1 MEKQDKKAIIVIAVC
16 MLFIVFIIP
25 CYINTGTTKY
35 RNSLK
40 VDEYNEG
47 CYQIENGEKIPVTL
61 PYKKKVK
68 PFEQTKIYHDVTI
81 KDWDKCIYYESSNC
95 WVLAY
100 ANGRLCYQRET
111 YHTQKYKN
119 APTTGYNYIQIPKG
133 TKTICVVIASPYARY
148 GGNFGKMYYGEKAE
162 LMLYRQTIYQY
173 NMFID
178 LFLVAIGG
186 VIFGYANYLIAIRQR
201 SRFMSNLGIA
211 ILLMGLWMRAGFSG
225 MDIYILTNAQKMVIA
240 YWLWFLLSIFACRIV
255 KFYTKEHYRKYTVL
269 EHLFFF
275 VITICVILKRAGI
288 YDYVESIWV
297 VHLIGFILGFE
308 IFWDQ
313 LEEFRKNRFAWRNH
327 GKLGVMLLLFFG
339 ALEGIEYYR
348 TGLLKGYFL
357 RCGILVCFACVF
369 LGELHKMER
378 EKEVLLKSEA
388 DRRKKQL
395 EVTLSQLQPHFI
407 FNALGAIRIMIR
419 TDSEAAYDMLY
430 DFSKFLRA
438 SLDALQQEDLIPFST
453 ELEQIKAYLNIE
465 NKRFSNR
472 ICAEYD
478 IETED
483 FKIPALTIEPLV
495 VNAVR
500 HGLRKGKD
508 TGTVVLRTQ
517 KNLDSVIIEVE
528 DNGTGFDAGAWEMT
542 DTDQSYMGISNVRSR
557 LIRQV
562 KADFHIKS
570 VLGQGTIIHIEI
582 PLQKGRILDE
592 NHSGR

>member
-1 MEKQDKKAIIVIAVC
+1 MKLFLKYLKQHIPVITAGILFFIIFIISFYLYHLPLEAVIYPLALCMIIGLIIV
-16 MLFIVFIIP
+16 
-25 CYINTGTTKY
+25 
-35 RNSLK
+35 
-40 VDEYNEG
+40 
-47 CYQIENGEKIPVTL
+47 
-61 PYKKKVK
+61 
-68 PFEQTKIYHDVTI
+68 
-81 KDWDKCIYYESSNC
+81 
-95 WVLAY
+95 
-100 ANGRLCYQRET
+100 
-111 YHTQKYKN
+111 
-119 APTTGYNYIQIPKG
+119 
-133 TKTICVVIASPYARY
+133 
-148 GGNFGKMYYGEKAE
+148 
-162 LMLYRQTIYQY
+162 
-173 NMFID
+173 
-178 LFLVAIGG
+178 
-186 VIFGYANYLIAIRQR
+186 
-201 SRFMSNLGIA
+201 
-211 ILLMGLWMRAGFSG
+211 
-225 MDIYILTNAQKMVIA
+225 
-240 YWLWFLLSIFACRIV
+240 
-255 KFYTKEHYRKYTVL
+255 
-269 EHLFFF
+269 
-275 VITICVILKRAGI
+275 
-288 YDYVESIWV
+288 
-297 VHLIGFILGFE
+297 
-308 IFWDQ
+308 
-313 LEEFRKNRFAWRNH
+313 
-327 GKLGVMLLLFFG
+327 
-339 ALEGIEYYR
+339 
-348 TGLLKGYFL
+348 
-357 RCGILVCFACVF
+357 
-369 LGELHKMER
+369 
-378 EKEVLLKSEA
+378 
-388 DRRKKQL
+388 
-395 EVTLSQLQPHFI
+395 
-407 FNALGAIRIMIR
+407 
-419 TDSEAAYDMLY
+419 LY

>member
-1 MEKQDKKAIIVIAVC
+1 
-16 MLFIVFIIP
+16 
-25 CYINTGTTKY
+25 
-35 RNSLK
+35 
-40 VDEYNEG
+40 
-47 CYQIENGEKIPVTL
+47 
-61 PYKKKVK
+61 
-68 PFEQTKIYHDVTI
+68 
-81 KDWDKCIYYESSNC
+81 
-95 WVLAY
+95 
-100 ANGRLCYQRET
+100 
-111 YHTQKYKN
+111 
-119 APTTGYNYIQIPKG
+119 
-133 TKTICVVIASPYARY
+133 
-148 GGNFGKMYYGEKAE
+148 
-162 LMLYRQTIYQY
+162 
-173 NMFID
+173 
-178 LFLVAIGG
+178 
-186 VIFGYANYLIAIRQR
+186 
-201 SRFMSNLGIA
+201 
-211 ILLMGLWMRAGFSG
+211 
-225 MDIYILTNAQKMVIA
+225 
-240 YWLWFLLSIFACRIV
+240 
-255 KFYTKEHYRKYTVL
+255 
-269 EHLFFF
+269 
-275 VITICVILKRAGI
+275 
-288 YDYVESIWV
+288 
-297 VHLIGFILGFE
+297 
-308 IFWDQ
+308 
-313 LEEFRKNRFAWRNH
+313 
-327 GKLGVMLLLFFG
+327 
-339 ALEGIEYYR
+339 
-348 TGLLKGYFL
+348 
-357 RCGILVCFACVF
+357 
-369 LGELHKMER
+369 MER